1 MNKLLVVVDYQQD
14 FVSGALGFAGA
25 QALEQPILRRV
36 RKTLDEGGK
45 VLFTRDTHDE
55 TYLSTREGRFLPVPH
70 CIQGTPGWHLEG
82 ELAAYEGG
90 GIPGVAFLNKPTF
103 GAANI
108 ADVARDL
115 CGGEPDEIELCGVV
129 TSICVVS
136 NAVLLHSSFLNAQI
150 TLLAGLSAA
159 PDPADQAAA
168 ERLLRG
174 MGYGIEL

>member
-1 MNKLLVVVDYQQD
+1 MNKLLVVVDYQKD

-25 QALEQPILRRV
+25 QALEQPILLRV

-45 VLFTRDTHDE
+45 VLFTRDTHTAD
-55 TYLSTREGRFLPVPH
+55 YLSTREGKFLPVPH
-70 CIQGTPGWHLEG
+70 CIEGTPGWHLEG

-90 GIPGVAFLNKPTF
+90 VPGTALLDKPTF

-108 ADVARDL
+108 ADAVRGL

-136 NAVLLHSSFLNAQI
+136 NAVLLHSSFLNARI
-150 TLLAGLSAA
+150 TLLASLSAA

-174 MGYGIEL
+174 MGYGIEP

>member
-25 QALEQPILRRV
+25 QALEQPILCRV
-36 RKTLDEGGK
+36 QKTLAEGGK
-45 VLFTRDTHDE
+45 VLFTRDTHTAD
-55 TYLSTREGRFLPVPH
+55 YLSTREGAFLPVPH
-70 CIQGTPGWHLEG
+70 CIEGTPGWHLEG
-82 ELAAYEGG
+82 ELAAYEQGV
-90 GIPGVAFLNKPTF
+90 PGTALLDKPTF

-108 ADVARDL
+108 ADAVREL

-136 NAVLLHSSFLNAQI
+136 NAVLLHSSFLNARI
-150 TLLAGLSAA
+150 TLLASLSAA

-174 MGYGIEL
+174 MGYGIEP